1 MLAKLTVAIV
11 AAFVLTLTAFPPSQA
26 QQLAKMP
33 KIGWL
38 ATRSAASGT
47 GLDRLRRHLRPLG
60 YIEGNNI
67 DFEYRSA
74 EDNLDR
80 LPALADELVK
90 LKLDAL
96 VTPSS
101 AETLAAKNATT
112 TIPIICLNVGDA
124 VALGL
129 VASFAKP
136 GGNITGLTNFT
147 DVLAGKRLELLKET
161 VPKLTRVAVLWY
173 PQDPGSTPQWK
184 ESQVTAGELGLQLY
198 SMEVTS
204 SDKYESAFRDAIKA
218 RSAAVAVTPGPLS
231 ISHQKR
237 IADLAIKNR
246 LPIMTPRAD
255 LAESGGLIS
264 YGPDRD
270 EHYRRAASM
279 VDKILKGSKPADLPV
294 ERPMK
299 FEFVVNLKTA
309 KQIGL
314 TIPPNVLVRADRVI
328 K

>member
-11 AAFVLTLTAFPPSQA
+11 AAFVLTLTAFPPTQA

-67 DFEYRSA
+67 TFEYRSA
-74 EDNLDR
+74 DDNLDR

-90 LKLDAL
+90 MKVDAL

-101 AETLAAKNATT
+101 AETLAAKNATR

-129 VASFAKP
+129 VASFARP

-161 VPKLTRVAVLWY
+161 APKLTRVAVLWY

-184 ESQVTAGELGLQLY
+184 ESQAAGRELGLQLY

-204 SDKYESAFRDAIKA
+204 SDEYESAFRDAVKA
-218 RSAAVAVTPGPLS
+218 RSSAVAVTQGPLT
-231 ISHQKR
+231 ISNQKQ
-237 IADLAIKNR
+237 IAGLAIKNR
-246 LPIMTPRAD
+246 LPMMTPRAD

-279 VDKILKGSKPADLPV
+279 IDKILKGTKPADIPV
-294 ERPMK
+294 EQPMK
-299 FEFVVNLKTA
+299 LEFVVNLKTA
-309 KQIGL
+309 KQIGV
-314 TIPPNVLVRADRVI
+314 TIPPQILARANRI
-328 K
+328 IR